1 MIRVTVGNN
10 MSRKNVIVS
19 EDTTIRQILEENDVD
34 YTRTAMCL
42 DGATL
47 QPGDIDRPI
56 GDFGIVDRCFL
67 LGVQKTDNA

>member
-19 EDTTIRQILEENDVD
+19 EDTTIRQILEDNGID
-34 YTRTAMCL
+34 YSRTAMCL

-47 QPGDIDRPI
+47 VAGDMDKAI
-56 GDFGIVDRCFL
+56 GDFGITERCFL

>member
-1 MIRVTVGNN
+1 

-19 EDTTIRQILEENDVD
+19 ESTTIRQILEENGVD
-34 YTRTAMCL
+34 YSRTTMCL

-47 QPGDIDRPI
+47 QPGDMDREI
-56 GDFGIVDRCFL
+56 GDLGVADHCFL